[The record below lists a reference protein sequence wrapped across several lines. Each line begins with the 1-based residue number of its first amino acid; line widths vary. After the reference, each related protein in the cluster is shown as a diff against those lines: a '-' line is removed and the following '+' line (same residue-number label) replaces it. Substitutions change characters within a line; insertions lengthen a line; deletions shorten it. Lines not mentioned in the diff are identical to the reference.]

1 MPLRSFV
8 AALVFVACSFGG
20 APVRADVPKCPRH
33 GPLRTIVAPSA
44 RDPARARRTLD
55 QIFSEL
61 AERTRAC
68 PASEQRPIEIDV
80 EWRAASH
87 VLVRV
92 TMQTRVR
99 EISLERDADL
109 ARVPAD
115 GVPLAVAIVA
125 DELVAEIFDRV
136 SAEPAPV
143 AVLTPP
149 APTPPLVASER
160 PPAHRAFRFGLALAY
175 EQLTSGLA
183 MVGFDVDAA
192 WIATSHFQL
201 GLRAG
206 LREASWID
214 RAMTRTSRGFAISPY
229 ALVTTDVSAPHG
241 IGALGIV
248 DVLGLDGTARAS
260 PAIGVLGW
268 QRLGARFVAWGDARV
283 GGVLSDPAEFSA
295 LSGACV
301 TFSIGIGTDW

>member
-1 MPLRSFV
+1 MPLKASL
-8 AALVFVACSFGG
+8 AALVCAASSI
-20 APVRADVPKCPRH
+20 ASATARAEAPKCPRH
-33 GPLRTIVAPSA
+33 GPLRTIVAPSD
-44 RDPARARRTLD
+44 RDPALAGRTLD

-61 AERTRAC
+61 TERMRAC
-68 PASEQRPIEIDV
+68 PASEPRPVEVDV
-80 EWRAASH
+80 TWRPGGH
-87 VLVRV
+87 VLVSV

-136 SAEPAPV
+136 SSEPEPLATVAPPT
-143 AVLTPP
+143 APP
-149 APTPPLVASER
+149 PRAPPERQPPH
-160 PPAHRAFRFGLALAY
+160 PAFRFGLALAY
-175 EQLTSGLA
+175 EQLTSGLG
-183 MVGFDVDAA
+183 MVGVDVDAA
-192 WIATSHFQL
+192 WIATAHFQV
-201 GLRAG
+201 GLRLG

-214 RAMTRTSRGFAISPY
+214 RATTRTERGFAISPY
-229 ALVTTDVSAPHG
+229 ALVTTDATAARG
-241 IGALGIV
+241 IGALGVV

-260 PAIGVLGW
+260 PALGVLGW
-268 QRLGARFVAWGDARV
+268 QRLGAHFVATGDARV